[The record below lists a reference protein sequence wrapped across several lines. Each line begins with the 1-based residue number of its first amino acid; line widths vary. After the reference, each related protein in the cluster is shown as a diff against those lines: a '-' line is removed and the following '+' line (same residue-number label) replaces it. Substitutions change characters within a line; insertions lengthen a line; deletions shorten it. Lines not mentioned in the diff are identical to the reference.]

1 MGPRERQLVG
11 LLFTGVVVLIAAA
24 GFGLGFLVGYAKTSG
39 TAAVV
44 PARPV
49 PADLCSVLREETR
62 THLVPV
68 GARVRLPPLPSDT
81 AHAVARCRLSTVD
94 RLAHT
99 YNRATLTVTAERF
112 GAKAEVTSA
121 EAARTAMSLHGKRVP
136 ELGDRSAY
144 TIVSTIPHQWNVNL
158 QVQYGDTLVTVSYST
173 WLAGKADTR
182 SAAVVVA
189 QETLA
194 GLK

>member
-11 LLFTGVVVLIAAA
+11 LLFTGVVLVVAAA
-24 GFGLGFLVGYAKTSG
+24 GFGLGFLIGFAPG
-39 TAAVV
+39 AEAVV

-49 PADLCSVLREETR
+49 PADLCGLLPEETR

-68 GARVRLPPLPSDT
+68 GARVTLPPVQPDP
-81 AHAVARCRLSTVD
+81 AHAVARCKLRTVD
-94 RLAHT
+94 RIAHT

-112 GAKAEVTSA
+112 GARAHRTGTQ
-121 EAARTAMSLHGKRVP
+121 AARAAMSLHGPAVRN
-136 ELGDRSAY
+136 LGDTSAC
-144 TIVSTIPHQWNVNL
+144 TVEATIPHQWNVNL

-173 WLAGKADTR
+173 WLASRADTKA
-182 SAAVVVA
+182 AAVVVA
-189 QETLA
+189 REILA